1 MSASDAARHAALPD
15 VRLPD
20 GTRVPALGL
29 GTWRYGES
37 ARARAA
43 ERRALRRAVEC
54 GYRLFDTAE
63 MYGEGGAESVLGDA
77 LAEAVAAGDVRRDE
91 LFVVSKVYPHNA
103 SRDGTV
109 AACERSLQRLKLD
122 RVDLYLLH
130 WRGRHPLAHTVE
142 AFEALRARGRIRHW
156 GVSNFDTADMAELWQ
171 LPGGDRCAANQVYVS
186 LSQRG
191 VDFDLVPWQRGRRV
205 PFMAYSPI
213 DQGTLARA
221 KALRPLAERLGAT
234 PAQLALAWLVG
245 RGDTIAIPK
254 AVREPHLRENLAAA
268 NLVLD
273 DAARAELDRLFPPPE
288 RKRPLAMT

>member
-1 MSASDAARHAALPD
+1 MTRAAPAQRRDPPTVA
-15 VRLPD
+15 LPD

-29 GTWRYGES
+29 GTWHYGES
-37 ARARAA
+37 ARSRAA
-43 ERRALRRAVEC
+43 ERRALRLAVEL

-91 LFVVSKVYPHNA
+91 LVVVSKVYPHNA
-103 SRDGTV
+103 SREGTA
-109 AACERSLQRLKLD
+109 AACERSLRRLKLD
-122 RVDLYLLH
+122 HVDLYLLH

-142 AFEALRARGRIRHW
+142 AFETLRARGLVRHW

-171 LPGGDRCAANQVYVS
+171 LPGGERCAANQVYLS

-191 VDFDLVPWQRGRRV
+191 VDFDLVPWQRERRV
-205 PFMAYSPI
+205 PFMAYCPI

-221 KALRPLAERLGAT
+221 TSLQPLTRRLGAT
-234 PAQLALAWLVG
+234 PAQLALAWLLA

-254 AVREPHLRENLAAA
+254 AVREPHLRENIAAA
-268 NLVLD
+268 DLVLD
-273 DAARAELDRLFPPPE
+273 DAARAELDRLFPPPA
-288 RKRPLAMT
+288 RKQPLAMT